1 LKPFGFKYGAGWIL
15 FIDVVDVVVLFFDFS
30 VNCHFSP

>member
-1 LKPFGFKYGAGWIL
+1 LKPFGFEYGGGWIL
-15 FIDVVDVVVLFFDFS
+15 FIDVVVVLFSGLS